1 MEAGSGRTR
10 RVEGIYFLVR
20 SRIVRSRMAAHGVLK
35 NPGHYTSKLTNQVTS
50 DRMFYIQ
57 LDQAKAILKVGLQSK
72 DKSTRANADRARENL
87 LRAGRFELL
96 EIE

>member
-1 MEAGSGRTR
+1 MSVDT
-10 RVEGIYFLVR
+10 LVD
-20 SRIVRSRMAAHGVLK
+20 MLNEHPALVLECFA
-35 NPGHYTSKLTNQVTS
+35 KLTNQVTS